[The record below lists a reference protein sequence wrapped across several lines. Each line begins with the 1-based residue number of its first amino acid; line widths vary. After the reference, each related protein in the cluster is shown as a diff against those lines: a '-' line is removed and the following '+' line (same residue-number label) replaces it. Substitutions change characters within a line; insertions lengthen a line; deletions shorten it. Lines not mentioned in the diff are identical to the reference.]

1 MLDIIGKSNHKTEL
15 EKCNAEAF
23 NWKYYRLQNSSRI
36 YTSKSIFV
44 QATIKSAFKNTVL
57 IPNFSSGDDSH

>member
-15 EKCNAEAF
+15 EECNAEAS
-23 NWKYYRLQNSSRI
+23 NWKYYTLQNSSRI

-44 QATIKSAFKNTVL
+44 QATIKSALKMQC
-57 IPNFSSGDDSH
+57 